1 MEAVA
6 AGAMEAAAAMSEQPP
21 LAMSAPQHQ
30 LPQTA
35 MSAPQHQL
43 PQTAMSAPQQQVPL
57 AMPPTAMSSSL
68 PLAVAATVPV
78 AGGAVLPMST
88 PVEAAIVQVQGGAV
102 YQDAASTHPPPMTA
116 EQALATAEAEG
127 LVMPR
132 SNGKTGYRGVT
143 HVAGKKARP
152 YQAWICRAG
161 KLERLG
167 RFATP
172 EEAALCRARTPE
184 GQKV

>member
-1 MEAVA
+1 
-6 AGAMEAAAAMSEQPP
+6 
-21 LAMSAPQHQ
+21 
-30 LPQTA
+30 
-35 MSAPQHQL
+35 
-43 PQTAMSAPQQQVPL
+43 
-57 AMPPTAMSSSL
+57 
-68 PLAVAATVPV
+68 
-78 AGGAVLPMST
+78 MST

-116 EQALATAEAEG
+116 EQALAIAEAEG

-143 HVAGKKARP
+143 HVTGKKARP

-184 GQKV
+184 GQKAASRCADPHHMCARPPDPLPSAHTAPAGLRAHGTRPTHRAPSARARCCLV

>member
-116 EQALATAEAEG
+116 EQALATAEAEA
-127 LVMPR
+127 LVLVEEGVVR
-132 SNGKTGYRGVT
+132 SMSR
-143 HVAGKKARP
+143 ARP
-152 YQAWICRAG
+152 ADQAAEQPELPDENTRPPSSSN
-161 KLERLG
+161 
-167 RFATP
+167 TP
-172 EEAALCRARTPE
+172 R
-184 GQKV
+184 